1 MKLFESIIRQSL
13 PVLFMCIFG
22 EILAG
27 IFLTN
32 IQEYLNILPG
42 ILILVPAVMGTRGN
56 ILGTVSTR
64 LTSAL
69 HIGTIYPR
77 LRKNPILNTNVKAG
91 FFLSILISF
100 ITGIAAHFAC
110 ISLGF
115 QSMGILKFTLISLM
129 AGFFSDAS
137 LIILSVFI
145 CFFAFKRNIDP
156 DNIIIPTITT
166 ISDFM
171 SILFLLISVYLV
183 QLFL

>member
-1 MKLFESIIRQSL
+1 MKLFDAIVKESL
-13 PVLFMCIFG
+13 PVLFVCIFG

-27 IFLTN
+27 IFLMN
-32 IQEYLNILPG
+32 IEGYLNVLPG

-77 LRKNPILNTNVKAG
+77 MRDNPVLVTNIKAG

-110 ISLGF
+110 VFLGF
-115 QSMGILKFTLISLM
+115 QSMGILKFALISLM

-137 LIILSVFI
+137 LILLSVLI
-145 CFFAFKRNIDP
+145 CFVSFRKNIDP

-166 ISDFM
+166 ISDFT
-171 SILFLLISVYLV
+171 SILFLLLSVYIV
-183 QLFL
+183 QMF